1 MVSPVQPCR
10 LPISTVVSG
19 KVIFVKPEQPM
30 NALFTRVTVDGRVM
44 DVSAVQFKNI
54 RFINSLIP
62 SVRVTFFN
70 LGQL

>member
-44 DVSAVQFKNI
+44 DVSAVQFKYLQPVI
-54 RFINSLIP
+54 S
-62 SVRVTFFN
+62 
-70 LGQL
+70 Q